1 MMEVMSDRD
10 REVLD
15 FDALEFRHPTVRAG
29 EIRRRFGWSAQLYA
43 IRVAELHATA
53 EGAYYAAV
61 ANRRRRRHRAETP
74 V

>member
-1 MMEVMSDRD
+1 MIELLSDRD

-15 FDALEFRHPTVRAG
+15 FDALEFRHRAVRAG
-29 EIRRRFGWSAQLYA
+29 EIRRRFGWSVQVYA
-43 IRVAELHATA
+43 IRLTELLATT

-61 ANRRRRRHRAETP
+61 ANRRRRRHRAESP